1 MKDKSDNSDRIGH
14 RERQRQRFLNSDI
27 KKLSDRDLLE
37 MILFYSLP
45 RVDTKP
51 IANELI
57 KKYVT
62 LPNILDADP
71 DELSKVTGIKTNSLV
86 LFRLIKETA
95 SRCRDGR
102 VFGNFLDPDFAKA
115 YLKDLF
121 GNAETELVYA
131 LFLDEQG
138 SLLNKQLIFRGG
150 ISSAKFSLRP
160 VTEGSIRS
168 GGNTVIVA
176 HNHPSGS
183 SVPSGED
190 IHTTK
195 LMASYLLANE
205 ITLAEHYVVGKNS
218 VTGIIGTEESF

>member
-1 MKDKSDNSDRIGH
+1 MKEKSDNSDRLGH
-14 RERQRQRFLNSDI
+14 RERQRQRFLSSDI
-27 KKLSDRDLLE
+27 KKLSDRDILE
-37 MILFYSLP
+37 MILFYSIP

-62 LPNILDADP
+62 LQNILDADP
-71 DELSKVTGIKTNSLV
+71 DELVKVTGIKSNSLV

-95 SRCRDGR
+95 ERCAENR
-102 VFGNFLDPDFAKA
+102 VFGNFFEPDFAKA

-121 GNAETELVYA
+121 RDAKTELVYA
-131 LFLDEQG
+131 LFLDEHG
-138 SLLNKQLIFRGG
+138 SLLSKQLIFKGG

-183 SVPSGED
+183 SIPSGDD

-205 ITLAEHYVVGKNS
+205 ITLAEHYVVGSDS
-218 VTGIIGTEESF
+218 VTGIIGMN